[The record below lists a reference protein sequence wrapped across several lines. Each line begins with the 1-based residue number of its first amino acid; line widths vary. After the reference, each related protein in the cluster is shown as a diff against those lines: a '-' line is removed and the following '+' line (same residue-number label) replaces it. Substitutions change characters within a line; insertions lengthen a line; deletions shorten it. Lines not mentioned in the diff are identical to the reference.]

1 MISFSGSNHADE
13 LAGSPAGHF
22 FRILIMAILI
32 IIVMVEGYYA
42 LVLKNKIREQRE
54 LTKQISLELQNLKNE
69 RDQLNEEL
77 HKYRTVT
84 GEDHDGNTHK
94 R

>member
-13 LAGSPAGHF
+13 RVGSPAGHF
-22 FRILIMAILI
+22 FRILIMVILI

-54 LTKQISLELQNLKNE
+54 LTKHISLELQNLKNE